1 MTEEESTSRRE
12 SFGMLKIV
20 GNDGIRVV
28 RTIRVDMVNGFFQ
41 GVNDL
46 NRKYRSV
53 VFFGPVGFCYVFNR
67 TEIFQD
73 GFRSLIA
80 AKLHAFLEID
90 RADLRQERSGNFS
103 VDQQRFHGVAG
114 RIALRFGIV
123 ADGDCHIDIG
133 AFIHVGMADAIEM
146 LDHRNGCFL
155 HQAGGS
161 SPCRRGESTHRCIR
175 GR

>member
-1 MTEEESTSRRE
+1 MDFVCRDADFGTQTVFKSVCKTCGGIEHDRRRIDFAQE

-103 VDQQRFHGVAG
+103 VTSSVSM
-114 RIALRFGIV
+114 AL
-123 ADGDCHIDIG
+123 
-133 AFIHVGMADAIEM
+133 
-146 LDHRNGCFL
+146 
-155 HQAGGS
+155 Q
-161 SPCRRGESTHRCIR
+161 GE
-175 GR
+175 